1 MILSNPK
8 THAINMSSN
17 LATEIGSFVEKGM
30 GAGIEAIKHPLDV
43 SARELYF
50 GQAGYSALGAI
61 RGMKEAIRRVKF
73 AWENGV
79 TETGAS
85 KLEIPSQAIKG
96 KFGEGVRTP
105 LRALMVED
113 EAFKGI
119 IYTDDLYSQAYKMT
133 TKEGLRGEV
142 RKSKIAELVANPTEE
157 MKAKANQTALSRTF
171 QSELGDV
178 GKALMNLRR
187 SGPGSEFLF
196 PFVKTPINIVKYG
209 IERTPFGTPRAFFG
223 KKLTP
228 ELKAQ
233 LQGATALSTI
243 LTVIAAEKVING
255 DITGAGPTNQNE
267 KKALYLTGWQ
277 PYSIKVGNSYYSYAR
292 LEPMATILGIIA
304 DLHDVQSAAT
314 SGELDKAAALTMV
327 AVKNDILNKTF
338 FTTFSNMFDAIDDPA
353 RYGDKWIKSMSGSAV
368 PAVAAGVARA
378 TDPYLRET
386 KTMLDVIKARI
397 PGLSKTLPPR
407 LSPTGEPVKRP
418 GTPISRM
425 FSPVDVSKEIQDP
438 LWTELNR
445 LKVYLGTPKTTG
457 GKKLADE
464 DIRGIVET
472 GGPEMHKALMET
484 ISSMGYQKLA
494 DETKVKLIKRIV
506 TKYRSY
512 GKRKY
517 MSENK

>member
-1 MILSNPK
+1 
-8 THAINMSSN
+8 
-17 LATEIGSFVEKGM
+17 
-30 GAGIEAIKHPLDV
+30 
-43 SARELYF
+43 
-50 GQAGYSALGAI
+50 
-61 RGMKEAIRRVKF
+61 
-73 AWENGV
+73 
-79 TETGAS
+79 
-85 KLEIPSQAIKG
+85 
-96 KFGEGVRTP
+96 
-105 LRALMVED
+105 MVED

-142 RKSKIAELVANPTEE
+142 RKSKIAELVSNPTEE
-157 MKAKANQTALSRTF
+157 MKTKANQTALYRTF

-228 ELKAQ
+228 ELKSQ

-397 PGLSKTLPPR
+397 PGLSQTLPPR

-425 FSPVDVSKEIQDP
+425 FSPVDVSKGTQDP

-457 GKKLADE
+457 GNKLSDE

-472 GGPEMHKALMET
+472 GGPEMHRALMET

-512 GKRKY
+512 GKSKY
-517 MSENK
+517 MSEKK